1 MNYSVT
7 IIQSIGTEILLWRR
21 LATVWP
27 MHDKQMLRNT
37 LEHYSTNWKKK
48 TDMLIGVRICESQ
61 LTVHALGVCYKV
73 SDMILQRLG
82 ALKLPLA

>member
-27 MHDKQMLRNT
+27 MHDKQM
-37 LEHYSTNWKKK
+37 
-48 TDMLIGVRICESQ
+48 MLIGVRICESQ
-61 LTVHALGVCYKV
+61 LTIHALGVRYKV